1 MIDLKTILSA
11 VARTFGV
18 SSPEDLRKQK
28 RVASKPSVPRVDPN
42 TQQSRVDPD
51 GDQMIELNRQK
62 DHSVR

>member
-18 SSPEDLRKQK
+18 SGPEDLRKQK
-28 RVASKPSVPRVDPN
+28 RVASKPSLPRVDPN

-51 GDQMIELNRQK
+51 KSPN
-62 DHSVR
+62 VRVEAAKKS